1 MKRVGRKLK
10 PQVQVSP
17 SEAPQSQYS
26 GSPAPQVSQASLYRQ
41 MFENNRTVELV
52 INAATGKIVDAN
64 PAAAGFY
71 GYTRETLQ
79 ELSIAELA
87 VMPDGQPLSPNEL
100 QVACCEGELQ
110 SYHRLASGDIRTVE
124 VVTSYL
130 SHEGQR
136 LLYCIVSD
144 MTERL
149 QAAAALRFYHQQE
162 TFIDSISQRVRQ
174 SLNLQEVLQRA
185 VSEVYRFLKVDRV
198 MIYRYDVSGRCGA
211 VVAEIGHPQYPS
223 LEGWRVCI
231 TSSETGKSWQ
241 PTAEVEAIADIS
253 QAPLDPSLV
262 ELLQAFGTKAQM
274 SIPIRQNEHI
284 WGLLIAHQ
292 CEHHRQWQ
300 TWEIDLMKRLETQLG
315 VAIQQAELY
324 QQVQRLNA
332 DLESNAQERTA
343 QLEQALDLEAV
354 LKRITD
360 KVRDSLDETQILQTM
375 VNEIGS
381 VLQVQ
386 CCDTSIYNHDRTAA
400 TILNEYAQPGF
411 LSQEGKVLPF
421 SEQPE
426 IYQQLLRGY
435 HFAFCHLHKPGLRGD
450 AAIFVCPIF
459 DEQSVL
465 GDIRLFRT
473 TGATFNHL
481 EERLVQQVANQCA
494 IAIRQ
499 SRLYQAAQAQVE
511 ELERLNQLKDDFLS
525 TVSHELR
532 TPLSSIKLATQ
543 LLTISLQQLGLPLT
557 DETPPD
563 PAVKKVQQCLSILEM
578 ECNREVQL
586 ISDMLTLLHLEAGTQ
601 PFVPSVVDLNHW
613 LPQVVETFEDQAS
626 QRQQLLQVDI
636 APPLP
641 TTVTDLFMFDHV
653 IGELLTNACKFTPA
667 GETVTLSATVV
678 PLEPKTSERSP
689 TGHNSD
695 RLPAATDAA
704 IQITITNTGVEIP
717 PSEQNKVF
725 QQFYRIPSNDP
736 WKHGGTGLGLAL
748 VKRMTERLE
757 GSIRVESAN
766 SQTSFILKLPVR
778 PTIS

>member
-1 MKRVGRKLK
+1 MKRVGKKLK
-10 PQVQVSP
+10 PKIEVSP
-17 SEAPQSQYS
+17 LEASQWHCS
-26 GSPAPQVSQASLYRQ
+26 GSSPPPASQADLYRQ
-41 MFENNRTVELV
+41 MFENNRSVELV
-52 INAATGKIVDAN
+52 INAASGRIVDAN
-64 PAAAGFY
+64 PAAARFY
-71 GYTRETLQ
+71 GYSRDALQ
-79 ELSIAELA
+79 QLTIAELV
-87 VMPDGQPLSPNEL
+87 VMPDGQPPPSNIL
-100 QVACCEGELQ
+100 QALCCEGEFQ
-110 SYHRLASGDIRTVE
+110 FHHRLASGEIRTVK
-124 VVTSYL
+124 VTASYL
-130 SHEGQR
+130 NQAGQV

-144 MTERL
+144 MTEQM

-162 TFIDSISQRVRQ
+162 AFIDSISQRVRQ

-185 VSEVYRFLKVDRV
+185 VSEVHRFLNVDRV
-198 MIYRYDVSGRCGA
+198 MIYRYDASGRCGA
-211 VVAEIGHPQYPS
+211 VVAEICHPQYPS

-231 TSSETGKSWQ
+231 ASSETENHAQ
-241 PTAEVEAIADIS
+241 PGAEVEAIADITQS
-253 QAPLDPSLV
+253 SLDSNLI
-262 ELLQAFGTKAQM
+262 ELLQAFSIKAQI
-274 SIPIRQNEHI
+274 SIPIRQNDHI

-292 CEHHRQWQ
+292 CEHSRQWQ
-300 TWEIDLMKRLETQLG
+300 TWEIDVMKRLETQLG

-343 QLEQALDLEAV
+343 QLQQALELEAV

-381 VLQVQ
+381 VLHVQ
-386 CCDTSIYNHDRTAA
+386 SCDTSIYNHDRTAA

-411 LSQEGKVLPF
+411 LPQEGKVLPF

-426 IYQQLLRGY
+426 IYQQLLWGY
-435 HFAFCHLHKPGLRGD
+435 HFAFCHINKLGLRDD

-459 DEQSVL
+459 DEQNVL
-465 GDIRLFRT
+465 GDIRLFRK

-511 ELERLNQLKDDFLS
+511 ELERLNRLKDDFLS

-543 LLTISLQQLGLPLT
+543 LLTISLKQLGLPLT
-557 DETPPD
+557 DETPQA
-563 PAVKKVQQCLSILEM
+563 PAAKKVQQCLNILEM

-613 LPQVVETFEDQAS
+613 LPQVVETFEDQAN
-626 QRQQLLQVDI
+626 QHQQLLQVDI

-667 GETVTLSATVV
+667 GETITLSATVV
-678 PLEPKTSERSP
+678 PFEPKTTERSP
-689 TGHNSD
+689 TANNSD
-695 RLPAATDAA
+695 RLLSATESA
-704 IQITITNTGVEIP
+704 IQITITNTGVEIA

-757 GSIRVESAN
+757 GAIRVESAN
-766 SQTSFILKLPVR
+766 SQTSFILTLPVR
-778 PTIS
+778 PTPS